1 MAFYIPEMQR
11 LSREAR
17 EAAITKIRGERHPV
31 TGFPQ
36 DYQQL
41 VNITRA
47 LGKDVKFR
55 APAENR
61 VSAVDYAKRRNLVLG
76 PDEDIDNDHL
86 NDVVLYDYNGN
97 PVVVN
102 GYELIPSELPY
113 RTRYKEMYPT
123 KQQQIEIGG
132 YSGFKKKF
140 HTINGAAAWMN
151 TLPEKY
157 ARIKVPKE
165 RRIITS
171 LYDFYS
177 EQVRE
182 PLLRAIDE
190 LLDGRG
196 HLKSTFSIFNV
207 MSIMYLDTVI
217 SELWNH
223 PENRE
228 AVEQIKTKYPHTDNL
243 LCATHRYD
251 MFKNYIKKNQDKIKQ
266 QIHTNL
272 ETIISRSTSLD
283 ASAALSYFLKPVI
296 DMVSGM
302 PNDGDFAIMKVAKDY
317 DTLTHI
323 KVQKAELAETM
334 KQQYSVMKSLLL
346 NRIFIGL
353 NAADIPA
360 ARDYDERIVHYLDTL
375 ATLDPTTRS
384 KHINAMLRNPKHT
397 NDVMAFM
404 NRTRIER
411 HAPIYQEINAKF
423 QRLGWLP

>member
-1 MAFYIPEMQR
+1 
-11 LSREAR
+11 
-17 EAAITKIRGERHPV
+17 
-31 TGFPQ
+31 
-36 DYQQL
+36 
-41 VNITRA
+41 
-47 LGKDVKFR
+47 VKFR

-61 VSAVDYAKRRNLVLG
+61 ASAVDYAKRRNLVLG
-76 PDEDIDNDHL
+76 PDEDIDNDKL

-113 RTRYKEMYPT
+113 RVKYKQTYPT
-123 KQQQIEIGG
+123 KKQQVEIGG

-140 HTINGAAAWMN
+140 HTLDGMTAWMN
-151 TLPEKY
+151 ALPEKY

-165 RRIITS
+165 RRNITS

-177 EQVRE
+177 EQVRA
-182 PLLRAIDE
+182 PLLGAIDE

-223 PENRE
+223 PDNRE
-228 AVEQIKTKYPHTDNL
+228 AVEQITTKYPHTDNL

-272 ETIISRSTSLD
+272 DTIIRRSTDLD
-283 ASAALSYFLKPVI
+283 SSAALSHFLKPVI

-302 PNDGDFAIMKVAKDY
+302 PSDSDFAILKVAKDY

-323 KVQKAELAETM
+323 KVLKAELAETM
-334 KQQYSVMKSLLL
+334 KQQYSVIKSLLL

-360 ARDYDERIVHYLDTL
+360 ASDYDERIARYLDTL
-375 ATLDPTTRS
+375 STLDSTTRS

-397 NDVMAFM
+397 NDVMDFM
-404 NRTRIER
+404 NRTKIDR
-411 HAPIYQEINAKF
+411 HAQIFQEINAKF